1 METPKVIFF
10 DAVGTLF
17 GIRGSVGASYAKI
30 ALRHGVEVPAQTLDV
45 EFFSAFKQAGSPAFP
60 NVSLSEISV
69 MEYDWWKQLVRATFD
84 GAGVLPQFE
93 DFDRFFAELFTYFA
107 TAEPWELYPDTLVT
121 LRQMY
126 DRGIPLGILSN
137 FDSRI
142 YAVLRLL
149 NLAQYFQSVT
159 ISTEAGAAKPD
170 SRIFQIALQKHGC
183 RPEEAWHVGDSL
195 EEDYRAAKAVGL
207 RGIWLSRRAGLPSL
221 SGSVRYPAD

>member
-17 GIRGSVGASYAKI
+17 GVRGSVGSSYAKI
-30 ALRHGVEVPAQTLDV
+30 ALRYGVEVPSQTLDAA
-45 EFFSAFKQAGSPAFP
+45 FFPAFKQAGSPAFP
-60 NVSLSEISV
+60 NVSPSEIPV
-69 MEYDWWKQLVRATFD
+69 LEYDWWKQVVRTTFD
-84 GAGVLPQFE
+84 GARILPQFE
-93 DFDRFFAELFTYFA
+93 DFDRFFSELFTHFA
-107 TAEPWELYPDTLVT
+107 TAEPWELYPDTVAT
-121 LRQMY
+121 LKQMH

-142 YAVLRLL
+142 YAVLRSL

-159 ISTEAGAAKPD
+159 ISTEVGAAKPD
-170 SRIFQIALQKHGC
+170 PKIFQVALGKHVC

-207 RGIWLSRRAGLPSL
+207 RGIWLSRRRS
-221 SGSVRYPAD
+221 